1 MLRGPLVLQT
11 FGAHWTAVAGAR
23 KIDGIDDPNLPMG
36 KPIGGLSLAAA
47 AVSTVIYIKV
57 VLRLLSTGRTCP
69 HLSP

>member
-23 KIDGIDDPNLPMG
+23 KIDGINDPNLPMG
-36 KPIGGLSLAAA
+36 KPIGGLGLAAA

-57 VLRLLSTGRTCP
+57 VLRLLSTG
-69 HLSP
+69 